1 MQNADVEPTDRPG
14 CGSSP
19 AKTEGKLSKARD
31 RLGSE
36 HRFVGQEL
44 NDNEVYSGKLVATL
58 KRPTRAQCRAQ
69 RIISLLRAPRRPEN
83 RLFGLG
89 QRHAADGSLADA
101 AEIQRAF
108 MLDDIGDLGEALRGR
123 VLQVAHDLAV

>member
-1 MQNADVEPTDRPG
+1 VTLNGKTFCAASHLFVQLALSVQSPHLGGRLEPNAE
-14 CGSSP
+14 
-19 AKTEGKLSKARD
+19 
-31 RLGSE
+31 
-36 HRFVGQEL
+36 
-44 NDNEVYSGKLVATL
+44 
-58 KRPTRAQCRAQ
+58 
-69 RIISLLRAPRRPEN
+69 RIISLLRATRCPED

-123 VLQVAHDLAV
+123 VLHVAHDLAV